1 MRDIR
6 DGQMVTIC
14 KHPAHALPVFVA
26 GQRAIEIT
34 EEPTRINWNGYYETE
49 GKMYFRQDQP
59 LPFTL
64 LGLFPQLVT
73 QDRG

>member
-34 EEPTRINWNGYYETE
+34 EPTRINWNGYYHQLRAE
-49 GKMYFRQDQP
+49 GAI
-59 LPFTL
+59 
-64 LGLFPQLVT
+64 LVM
-73 QDRG
+73 GEE

>member
-34 EEPTRINWNGYYETE
+34 EEPTRINWNGYYHQLRAE
-49 GKMYFRQDQP
+49 GAI
-59 LPFTL
+59 
-64 LGLFPQLVT
+64 LVM
-73 QDRG
+73 GEE